1 MVKTSSPWWEWGAS
15 PGRGQL
21 SGASHAHQSWGG
33 EPLRG
38 VRLCPLLCTA
48 PPLRSLSLPSA
59 VPATVPGT
67 SPGGSSWV
75 SRAGRRPQAFLQWL
89 QTALGTALCPQAI
102 HHLILSLAITSPR
115 APSRLHRGRA
125 KPLVSASGEAFGRV
139 TRRAAVPTRG
149 LSLHKEHKAYPS
161 SLLRLSGTVAKGSR
175 ELPGTKS
182 SDHSE

>member
-1 MVKTSSPWWEWGAS
+1 MTSSRAAPWWPGDSAICSRAPVVKTSSPWWEWGAS
-15 PGRGQL
+15 LGRGQL

-38 VRLCPLLCTA
+38 VRLPPLLRTA

-67 SPGGSSWV
+67 SPGSSSWV

-102 HHLILSLAITSPR
+102 HHLIPSLAVTSPC

-125 KPLVSASGEAFGRV
+125 EPLVSASREAFGWV
-139 TRRAAVPTRG
+139 TRGGSCSYQRCEST
-149 LSLHKEHKAYPS
+149 
-161 SLLRLSGTVAKGSR
+161 KGA
-175 ELPGTKS
+175 
-182 SDHSE
+182 